1 MPQAPADN
9 AAHSIFLL
17 TILCSAPL
25 GTRSAPLVRRVNPP
39 HSLRSPHTSNS
50 LIPPPPHTQFL
61 AAQDVNADP
70 TILPGVELKIRMYDH
85 KCQAGLGIRG
95 TVEVMQDTAHQP
107 MVGLVDGGCSG
118 VTIVRL
124 GGTHATL
131 LYISTL
137 RLCFLSHK
145 RHVGS
150 IS

>member
-1 MPQAPADN
+1 
-9 AAHSIFLL
+9 
-17 TILCSAPL
+17 
-25 GTRSAPLVRRVNPP
+25 
-39 HSLRSPHTSNS
+39 
-50 LIPPPPHTQFL
+50 
-61 AAQDVNADP
+61 
-70 TILPGVELKIRMYDH
+70 MYDH